1 MKDEKVYFPSSEYEN
16 AIFRIDLHFDDVKKA
31 MREIKEFIDSNSIDL
46 DLMGEIFRNVNYAIN
61 TAMDNEEC
69 DFKDRIGVDTTFKRK
84 FCFYLTELNKSVYS
98 FKFSIDELRFMIV
111 NDIGQN
117 ERYQAVYNTYLEVFG
132 IYKFKIYNENL
143 AHLNYLAKM
152 EGASK

>member
-1 MKDEKVYFPSSEYEN
+1 M
-16 AIFRIDLHFDDVKKA
+16 
-31 MREIKEFIDSNSIDL
+31 
-46 DLMGEIFRNVNYAIN
+46 
-61 TAMDNEEC
+61 
-69 DFKDRIGVDTTFKRK
+69 KRK
-84 FCFYLTELNKSVYS
+84 KILICFSVLLISSCVINIHAQTESV
-98 FKFSIDELRFMIV
+98 MIA